1 MSTKAINGREAK
13 EESSLTSDRRDF
25 LKVAVMAA
33 AGAALP
39 VGAASWAGPA
49 AAQSTQRIKGEAYTM
64 KTRKLGGLEVSELG
78 FGNMGLS
85 GGHYGPGVDRA
96 QGIRV
101 IRDAHERGVT
111 FFDTAEVYGPYV
123 NEELVGEALAPV
135 RDKVAIATKFGFKI
149 DGTNGLDSRP
159 ERIRRVVEE
168 SLKRLR
174 TDRIDLYYQ
183 HRVDLTVPIED
194 VAGTVKDLIKAGKV
208 LHFGLSEPSAKTIRR
223 AHAVQPVSAIQTEY
237 SLIERSP
244 EHNGVLQACEE
255 LGIGFV
261 PWGPLG
267 QGFLPGTHGRERTV
281 HLRPE
286 DRSPSDVPTLL
297 TDGDEEQPAD
307 HRASDDVRC
316 QEGRDARP
324 DRAGVVDGA
333 EAVDR
338 SDPRNDQHGSPAREH
353 GRDQCPTH
361 ASGPSRDR
369 DGVLPDRD
377 LWWPHGCEADGAD
390 RQGRRVTMSS
400 LILLFS
406 LLVPGAGAASVQP
419 EELRMWLTVG
429 ERRFAITLT
438 DNAAARAFAAQLPL
452 TLDMSE
458 LNGNEKHAELP
469 KALPA
474 NASRPGTIRNGDLM
488 LYGSTTLVVF
498 YLTFDSSYSYTRLGG
513 VDDPTGLA
521 QALGPRGVRVVFSR
535 DY

>member
-1 MSTKAINGREAK
+1 MTHRDPKDEAITLRGALN
-13 EESSLTSDRRDF
+13 RRAF
-25 LKVAVMAA
+25 MAGAVA
-33 AGAALP
+33 AGALLP
-39 VGAASWAGPA
+39 IAAPSWRPA
-49 AAQSTQRIKGEAYTM
+49 SAQPAEPGKGEDKM

-159 ERIRRVVEE
+159 ERIRKVVEE
-168 SLKRLR
+168 SLKRLK

-223 AHAVQPVSAIQTEY
+223 AHAVQPVAAIQTEY

-244 EHNGVLQACEE
+244 ERNGVLQACEE

-267 QGFLPGTHGRERTV
+267 QGFLPGTDGCECTV

-286 DRSPSDVPTLL
+286 DRSASDVPALL
-297 TDGDEEQPAD
+297 PHGHEEQPAD
-307 HRASDDVRC
+307 HRVPDDVRRE
-316 QEGRDARP
+316 EGRRNACP
-324 DRAGVVDGA
+324 DRAGMVDGA
-333 EAVDR
+333 EAVDCF
-338 SDPRNDQHGSPAREH
+338 DPRHGQHGSPAREH
-353 GRDQCPTH
+353 GRGQCPTH

-369 DGVLPDRD
+369 DG
-377 LWWPHGCEADGAD
+377 
-390 RQGRRVTMSS
+390 
-400 LILLFS
+400 
-406 LLVPGAGAASVQP
+406 
-419 EELRMWLTVG
+419 
-429 ERRFAITLT
+429 
-438 DNAAARAFAAQLPL
+438 
-452 TLDMSE
+452 
-458 LNGNEKHAELP
+458 
-469 KALPA
+469 
-474 NASRPGTIRNGDLM
+474 
-488 LYGSTTLVVF
+488 
-498 YLTFDSSYSYTRLGG
+498 
-513 VDDPTGLA
+513 
-521 QALGPRGVRVVFSR
+521 FSR
-535 DY
+535 IEIYGGRMDARQMAQIGQD